1 MVNNKQHIHQTFDGP
16 LAGPE
21 DGGEDLFCHT
31 SALRGCKGLGKGDKA
46 GGFPGSPISRKGSEE
61 PGEWVILWHLSWDVV
76 GDFMELTDDLMA
88 ISWDWR

>member
-1 MVNNKQHIHQTFDGP
+1 MVNNKHNIHQTFGGP

-46 GGFPGSPISRKGSEE
+46 GGFPNFKEGIG
-61 PGEWVILWHLSWDVV
+61 GTGGM
-76 GDFMELTDDLMA
+76 GDFMASFMGCC
-88 ISWDWR
+88 W